1 MNFLKEKVISYLNMG
16 INPTVIGF
24 ADDGLYYL
32 FDKLLKGTQQSNGY
46 DPTYSFIHI
55 ALNSLPVLDPLYI
68 ENGINERLIRDEF
81 PGDNVYETIS
91 HNIETVCILD
101 DLALLKEPEKA
112 IEIADSFYRKYRGK
126 LKFVFLAEDPMFL
139 NKIKNKVN
147 PASIVFEGI
156 IYQKIEMDWSVE
168 SLRDTLSNQYH
179 TEISLEK
186 ILESKTLT
194 NGHFGLTK
202 RKIQDE
208 IAKTDSFER
217 YAKLLI
223 ENFDEKALNVFKKIN
238 KQIELSVEENEI
250 LENYKNV
257 GFIKDNQI
265 NIPVIKDLIENII
278 IFKNIDLTEENK
290 LTGLDLNLLN
300 VKEREIIETLLKTH
314 SVVKKEDIGKIIWKD
329 EFKNKYSEWALDQR
343 IARLRKKIIDL
354 GFNIDIQTIYGKG
367 YRLNKLTTK

>member
-1 MNFLKEKVISYLNMG
+1 MG

-81 PGDNVYETIS
+81 PGDNVYETLS

-112 IEIADSFYRKYRGK
+112 IEIADSLYRKYRGK

-139 NKIKNKVN
+139 RKIRNRLN
-147 PASIVFEGI
+147 PASIAFEGI
-156 IYQKIEMDWSVE
+156 IYQKIGLDWSDN
-168 SLRDTLSNQYH
+168 SLSETLTNQYRVQV
-179 TEISLEK
+179 SLDLIKE
-186 ILESKTLT
+186 TRNLT

-202 RKIQDE
+202 RKIQDG
-208 IAKTDSFER
+208 IAETDSFER

-223 ENFDEKALNVFKKIN
+223 ENFDEKALNIFKKA
-238 KQIELSVEENEI
+238 KSFYPLSTEENEI
-250 LENYKNV
+250 LECYKNV
-257 GFIKDNQI
+257 GFIKDSEI
-265 NIPVIKDLIENII
+265 NIPIIKNLIENTI
-278 IFKNIDLTEENK
+278 IFKHIDINEESK
-290 LTGLDLNLLN
+290 LAGLDLNLLN
-300 VKEREIIETLLKTH
+300 IKEREIIETLLKANQI
-314 SVVKKEDIGKIIWKD
+314 VKKEDIGKIIWK
-329 EFKNKYSEWALDQR
+329 EELSNKYSEWALDQR

-354 GFNIDIQTIYGKG
+354 GFDIDIETVYGKG
-367 YRLNKLTTK
+367 YKLNKLNSK